1 MNSNPYQWAGVAA
14 LLLAVLFPIY
24 WLHPVNYLAVT
35 NFQEILRD
43 DLMTLNGWDALF
55 VLIGALEVYVYV
67 MLARMCKDQVNG
79 ELPAIL
85 LYVMAGIVVV
95 FTSTVLFDVAV
106 AVGLIPE
113 VTSSVMFLVL
123 GASITLLV
131 LYSLVALIFAIS
143 LLIRFAALPTLI
155 KIFAIGILLLSLM
168 QLTII
173 LAVVNVFLFPV
184 LLVLLAIQFFRND
197 HSVEVV

>member
-1 MNSNPYQWAGVAA
+1 MNSNPYKIAGIAA
-14 LLLAVLFPIY
+14 LVLAVLFPIY
-24 WLHPVNYLAVT
+24 WLHPVNNLAVT
-35 NFQEILRD
+35 NFQEVLRN
-43 DLMTLNGWDALF
+43 DLMTLDGWDALF
-55 VLIGALEVYVYV
+55 VLIGALEVYIYL

-95 FTSTVLFDVAV
+95 FTGTVLFDVAI
-106 AVGLIPE
+106 AFGLIAE
-113 VTSSVMFLVL
+113 VTSSVMFFVI

-143 LLIRFAALPTLI
+143 LLVRFAALPNLM
-155 KIFAIGILLLSLM
+155 KVFAIGILLLSLM

-173 LAVVNVFLFPV
+173 LAVVNVVLFP
-184 LLVLLAIQFFRND
+184 LLLIVLAIQFLRND